1 MKNNKSIPYDNTYN
15 VPQQL
20 YALYINVTSY
30 TGSTSH
36 YQNQI
41 DNWKQ
46 A

>member
-1 MKNNKSIPYDNTYN
+1 MKNNKSTPYDNTYN

-20 YALYINVTSY
+20 HVLYINVTSY
-30 TGSTSH
+30 TSLTSH
-36 YQNQI
+36 YQNQT